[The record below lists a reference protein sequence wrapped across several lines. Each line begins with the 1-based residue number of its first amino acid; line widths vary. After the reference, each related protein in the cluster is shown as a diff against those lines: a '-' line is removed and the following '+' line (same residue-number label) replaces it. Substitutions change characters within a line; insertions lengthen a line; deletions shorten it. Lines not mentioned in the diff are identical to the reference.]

1 MKRIPILFSL
11 VTALATLPA
20 IADEQQA
27 LAAEGKALIAEYGAS
42 LKSAL
47 RGAVLTGGP
56 AKAIG
61 VCNTRAPEIAQAMSQ
76 DGWTIGRSSHRLRN
90 PDNAPDAYTAA
101 VIEDFLGQIADGANP
116 ADLVATTI
124 TEENGQRVFRMVKA
138 IPTAKLCLN
147 CHGGED
153 VKAGIVAR
161 LAELYPEDQARGFQV
176 GDMRGVFTLTK
187 VLDE

>member
-1 MKRIPILFSL
+1 MRLPSLLLSL
-11 VTALATLPA
+11 VSALALSPA
-20 IADEQQA
+20 IADEQQD
-27 LAAEGKALIAEYGAS
+27 LAAEGKALIAQYGAS
-42 LKSAL
+42 LKNAL
-47 RGAVLTGGP
+47 RFAVVTGGP

-61 VCNTRAPEIAQAMSQ
+61 VCNTRAPEIAQDMSQ

-101 VIEDFLGQIADGANP
+101 VIEDFLGQIADGAAP

-147 CHGGED
+147 CHGGDD
-153 VKAGIVAR
+153 VKPGIVAR
-161 LAELYPEDQARGFQV
+161 LAELYPEDQARNFAE

-187 VLDE
+187 VLDD